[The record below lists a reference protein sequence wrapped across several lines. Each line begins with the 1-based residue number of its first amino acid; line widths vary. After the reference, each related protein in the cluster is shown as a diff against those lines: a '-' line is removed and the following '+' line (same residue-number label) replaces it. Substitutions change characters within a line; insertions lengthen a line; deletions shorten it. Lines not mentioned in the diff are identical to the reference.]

1 MTADV
6 LEEHFVLPGDA
17 TLVSVR
23 ELSPRVRST
32 LGALDDGEAFAISRE
47 RFRVP
52 ARLITP
58 ELAQLMNEFRSPSRI
73 VDAVLR
79 FSRAQE
85 RDPLATL
92 EDAFDALA
100 LFINS
105 SVLVTA
111 GSPGADD
118 RPVTLGPGQVVGAYE
133 VEQLVSALVDT
144 EVYRV
149 RDQAGVALALKL
161 ARPEI
166 PDDFLDGEARVLQ
179 SLGGGRSP
187 ALVEH
192 GHFQGR
198 PFLALEWRPGVP
210 VTVAA
215 QRARADRRRLHA
227 VCLGVLDA
235 YAWLHERD
243 VVHGDVHP
251 GNVLVAD
258 DGAVTV
264 LDFGRGPDAPR
275 AGIPQFHE
283 PELAAAVLDARTL
296 PPPTPAGEQFAV
308 GALLYQLIA
317 GVDQLEF
324 SPEREVLLTQLVS
337 QPPLPFAA
345 RGVASWPA
353 VEAVLATALAKR
365 PDERFASLA
374 AFRDAFA
381 RADVPPQRR
390 RQPRAAARRLVA
402 EALAAT
408 PSDRAEALDLGWFT
422 LRAAQVRSDPALLA
436 RADVWGTRA
445 QAPALEALIHRA
457 RSDNAAQGRA
467 AQALLAACERSS
479 GIEGRCRAMVAAAE
493 VVASSDTPMPPLRE
507 WLRAT
512 VSELW
517 RTLDTWE
524 GIDSCRELAHL
535 GLSHGWAGVL
545 YATLRACRAA
555 ALPAPGGLDA
565 RLAELAALAQ
575 HDLGGACWRGTLGEP
590 GTGARTPDLAPG
602 WCSGSAGHVLLWSLA
617 DGYQE
622 LARLAA
628 RYVID
633 HPARD
638 PDLCCGLTG
647 RGFALLRMHKVTG
660 EAEWL
665 DAARRLADEA
675 AGAWGHVSCGSL
687 RRGPLGTALLLIE
700 LEEPEGLELPLPVLS

>member
-1 MTADV
+1 MLQDV
-6 LEEHFVLPGDA
+6 LDRRFRANRAFDLVPPDQLPAQLRPSPESAAEALLVPNGQTAVTAKALNADA
-17 TLVSVR
+17 TALVRSLNVVGHLPSGTSGVAANAAVAR
-23 ELSPRVRST
+23 LVLDGALEIEHDDGFVTGPRAHGAVFATGEPASPRGRLGELSADALRYASALGLGDVGELSWRLYGYGAIPHST
-32 LGALDDGEAFAISRE
+32 RLDRLLDGDLS
-47 RFRVP
+47 
-52 ARLITP
+52 ARLDGYEAHLNPGWLAWTRCEQRAALP
-58 ELAQLMNEFRSPSRI
+58 FKLYVSPQPVELDACFGVLTHVLVEHEAPSFKVGRG
-73 VDAVLR
+73 VHGRLRPDKLVVYLPDFDRLQRLASAVRQALVLR

-324 SPEREVLLTQLVS
+324 SPEREVLLTQLEVS

-408 PSDRAEALDLGWFT
+408 PSDRAEALDLGGS
-422 LRAAQVRSDPALLA
+422 RCARRKSAAIRRCSPA
-436 RADVWGTRA
+436 RM
-445 QAPALEALIHRA
+445 
-457 RSDNAAQGRA
+457 S
-467 AQALLAACERSS
+467 
-479 GIEGRCRAMVAAAE
+479 
-493 VVASSDTPMPPLRE
+493 
-507 WLRAT
+507 
-512 VSELW
+512 
-517 RTLDTWE
+517 
-524 GIDSCRELAHL
+524 
-535 GLSHGWAGVL
+535 
-545 YATLRACRAA
+545 
-555 ALPAPGGLDA
+555 
-565 RLAELAALAQ
+565 
-575 HDLGGACWRGTLGEP
+575 GEP
-590 GTGARTPDLAPG
+590 GRR
-602 WCSGSAGHVLLWSLA
+602 H
-617 DGYQE
+617 
-622 LARLAA
+622 
-628 RYVID
+628 
-633 HPARD
+633 
-638 PDLCCGLTG
+638 
-647 RGFALLRMHKVTG
+647 LRS
-660 EAEWL
+660 
-665 DAARRLADEA
+665 RR
-675 AGAWGHVSCGSL
+675 
-687 RRGPLGTALLLIE
+687 
-700 LEEPEGLELPLPVLS
+700 